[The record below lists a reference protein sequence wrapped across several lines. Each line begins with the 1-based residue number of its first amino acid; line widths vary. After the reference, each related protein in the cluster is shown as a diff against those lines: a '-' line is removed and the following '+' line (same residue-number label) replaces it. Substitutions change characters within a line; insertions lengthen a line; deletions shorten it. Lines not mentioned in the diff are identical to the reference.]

1 MLNTI
6 TSKENILNVLRD
18 IYQDTIR
25 RNNYGE
31 NMDFMRRLNDSKSSL
46 NRLKDVR
53 SYEGY
58 FMNRLEKV
66 VENHNQS
73 MKSIPEESYFLKKH
87 LREEYESLL

>member
-6 TSKENILNVLRD
+6 TSKENIRNVLRD

-25 RNNYGE
+25 RHNYRE
-31 NMDFMRRLNDSKSSL
+31 NMDLINRLNDSKSSL

-73 MKSIPEESYFLKKH
+73 MKSIPEESYFLKNIFEI
-87 LREEYESLL
+87 R